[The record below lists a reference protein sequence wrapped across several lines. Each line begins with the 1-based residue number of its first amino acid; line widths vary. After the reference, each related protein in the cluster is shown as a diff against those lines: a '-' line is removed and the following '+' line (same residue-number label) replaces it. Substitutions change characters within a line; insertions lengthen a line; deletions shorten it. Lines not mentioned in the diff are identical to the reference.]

1 MLVTGEYLYFIQV
14 YSNAMTTKVNLE
26 LKNVIGFFPNIQ
38 AYDDE
43 DWENVQRALQ
53 SPFIKHMDVDYARL
67 ANAVPLPEGIKNVPK
82 ATTKPTVVT
91 NAQQAYTS
99 PPPEEV
105 SHVKCYFNDEI

>member
-1 MLVTGEYLYFIQV
+1 
-14 YSNAMTTKVNLE
+14 
-26 LKNVIGFFPNIQ
+26 
-38 AYDDE
+38 
-43 DWENVQRALQ
+43 
-53 SPFIKHMDVDYARL
+53 MDVDYARL

-105 SHVKCYFNDEI
+105 ICIFLLRFDHIFHRKVLTYTVFQIEKVKAATIAAGNWPAAGTSNADTKNPPPPFPAHVDDEDEEGLC

>member
-1 MLVTGEYLYFIQV
+1 MQKNKNKIKYLTYAF
-14 YSNAMTTKVNLE
+14 
-26 LKNVIGFFPNIQ
+26 Q

-43 DWENVQRALQ
+43 DWEGVQRALQ

-67 ANAVPLPEGIKNVPK
+67 ANAVPLPEGIKNLPK
-82 ATTKPTVVT
+82 AATKPTVVS

-105 SHVKCYFNDEI
+105 KSLPK

>member
-1 MLVTGEYLYFIQV
+1 MLFTQFERVLL
-14 YSNAMTTKVNLE
+14 NLKVFNNNF
-26 LKNVIGFFPNIQ
+26 KFQ

-43 DWENVQRALQ
+43 DWEGVQRALQ

-82 ATTKPTVVT
+82 GATKPTVVS

-105 SHVKCYFNDEI
+105 FF